1 MQQVLGDRDPNGPPG
16 GGGRGSRASNISA
29 MSAGTSR
36 VPVDPE
42 APRDKQNALPASI
55 RAMTRGS
62 IEMGNLGG
70 ALGDGIGNPSRAS
83 NRRHAPSRMSTASSQ
98 SAYSTQ
104 TNQHSRRRPPSSN
117 AQREPMPPMPT
128 VPQYFA
134 DTRPPATMPHGSSPM
149 VLGSFPMVPYPNYH
163 DPDSQRASSITHSMQ
178 VQPPAIRAANS
189 RSTGNLRG
197 YEPTP
202 RSHGS
207 QSRYLHPGQQS
218 ASSQWFDRP
227 GSNPR
232 RAQTPVDQGYGYG
245 YPSSL
250 GRPRVPSDASMG
262 YGDRGFDVP
271 QQSNRGAPHYSYSM
285 PGDQDVPPVPR
296 IDSRYQQ
303 VRPMPLNMYAS
314 NEHVRVK
321 RSVKGSASSGSTNVR
336 TDSDPPSSDMAFPP
350 TPRNGT
356 PLNAFS
362 RPSGIRMMTGST
374 TTTGGLRRPDSPEY
388 YDGSEQWETNP
399 HVKPEAEL
407 MPPHLNIRRRKRV
420 ETVNYNIPPKNVRSA
435 RSYKKSAETN
445 ALEHAGI
452 AELPAS
458 PVGRPI
464 TRELVHQGLGASST
478 TGDVDS
484 SISSP
489 PMAGNTDTIHQ
500 AREEAAIRR
509 MGDQLRNSAIPP
521 AGYDVTQ
528 LSNLSQ
534 MDAGLIDSSTIDFA
548 VRCSIPAMTES
559 GQSKQDETNSAS
571 ASTAPGSP
579 EKNTDDGMS
588 ELLAGYQHTDTKQ
601 EDESMS
607 DDEKAGSP
615 KTMENND
622 SEKDSNHAQKSSGEQ
637 SFKSCTDAV
646 ESAALPESNK
656 AAGVGEPGRAASS
669 ESRHAATDSDARSFR
684 THNNVVTP
692 VFTNSMPPPRLPSS
706 NLDVEVPA
714 KQSMTGS
721 SSPLQRIKKNF
732 EASSFS
738 SKLRGSSKLSMKQG
752 SVSMSGSSSTLST
765 SQPPIVP
772 PRESSASE
780 EAQRVNQVSS
790 FLMRAG
796 LPFRR
801 KNKKTTLEENTAVKD
816 SVDNITG
823 QPEQRSGSMS
833 LSETLTRPE
842 ELDNAL
848 TTEQAVVQ
856 QDSVPERPAVSDPV
870 ECPSPT
876 NTLRVG
882 LTLVPAIHHHSFSSP
897 IAGILGTS
905 SVYSPQDI
913 SLRGRTHSSPAG
925 VPMSSEHNHRD
936 SRSTTHLSWVGR
948 KPLGVPP
955 TSNSEP
961 HLALPS
967 VQEDTTT
974 DLKYPVYRYNAPQR
988 YLHDLKEDSHEDSSL
1003 NTSASNLKNSN
1014 FRFPPSTSFGIR
1026 TSVDDP
1032 GVLGCKSSM
1041 GSRRASVIEDVHG
1054 LPFLEFSEA
1063 NLYDKFKSALPEDV
1077 RFSRSSARAQ
1087 IDVPDGVVGL
1097 LDLVAPEKLQGP
1109 VNSAHQENLPRVSIQ
1124 SPGVINFSRLRCR
1137 SSSEKLM
1144 AEIDRVSIPS
1154 ITQLTQRV
1162 GEMFPS
1168 LSLVD
1173 HHEREE
1179 SLGGTMEFPEEE
1191 EIMEHAMEEIHHV
1204 HPPSQKRSSARLRP
1218 VRGSSALMVVDDD
1231 VFEEISS
1238 KERLTGSMG
1247 DNCVGALGFEV
1258 QVGEA
1263 GTRAKG
1269 KGKTTTRT
1277 LSRPLSTVDELQVPS
1292 PAVLHPR
1299 TAHDQSLRTS
1309 IDSALSSLTRSPRSF
1324 VSTPTA
1330 TETRPWNSDKNY
1342 PWSTSTNPSVD
1353 ISLPPQTSLKQSPRP
1368 GPSHLRNALS
1378 DATSSTFTSV
1388 HTPTHSRYGNASGS
1402 NANRQAHRLSIFGR
1416 SGDQVHAVGERYPT
1430 SALSPPT
1437 AIFRDNLSSCDI
1449 SDDEEFATSRKPNRL
1464 TLRKRFSS
1472 AARNTTRGH
1481 TSPRAARSKVNP
1493 AEIVSPAQE
1502 NENSSS
1508 TLQDLVGEARAFT
1521 SNRHTFRDAQGM
1533 PIGAY
1538 HRHRIVDSI
1547 KRWWHK
1553 GGELIRTISRRGNDQ
1568 QDVVP
1573 ARD

>member
-16 GGGRGSRASNISA
+16 GGGRNSRTSNVSV

-36 VPVDPE
+36 VPGDPE
-42 APRDKQNALPASI
+42 APGDKQNALPASI

-70 ALGDGIGNPSRAS
+70 PLGDGIGNPSRAS
-83 NRRHAPSRMSTASSQ
+83 HRRLAPSRMSTASSQ

-104 TNQHSRRRPPSSN
+104 TNQQSRRRPPSSN
-117 AQREPMPPMPT
+117 AQREPMPPMPPMPNA
-128 VPQYFA
+128 PQYFP
-134 DTRPPATMPHGSSPM
+134 DTRLPATMPHGSS
-149 VLGSFPMVPYPNYH
+149 PMVPYPNYH

-178 VQPPAIRAANS
+178 MQMQPPAMRTANS
-189 RSTGNLRG
+189 RSTGNLRS

-207 QSRYLHPGQQS
+207 QARYLHPGQQS
-218 ASSQWFDRP
+218 ASSQWQERP

-232 RAQTPVDQGYGYG
+232 RVQTPVDQGYGNH
-245 YPSSL
+245 SSL
-250 GRPRVPSDASMG
+250 GRPRVPSDASTG
-262 YGDRGFDVP
+262 YGDHGYDVP
-271 QQSNRGAPHYSYSM
+271 QQSNRGAAHSYYSM

-296 IDSRYQQ
+296 IDPRYQQ
-303 VRPMPLNMYAS
+303 RVRPLPPNMYAP
-314 NEHVRVK
+314 NENARVN

-350 TPRNGT
+350 TPRDGT

-362 RPSGIRMMTGST
+362 RPPGIRMMTGT
-374 TTTGGLRRPDSPEY
+374 TPTTFGLRRPDSPEY
-388 YDGSEQWETNP
+388 YDGSEQWDSSP
-399 HVKPEAEL
+399 YVKPEAEL
-407 MPPHLNIRRRKRV
+407 MPPHLNPRHRKRV
-420 ETVNYNIPPKNVRSA
+420 ETSNYNIPPSNVRSA
-435 RSYKKSAETN
+435 RSFTKSAETN
-445 ALEHAGI
+445 VVEHAGI

-458 PVGRPI
+458 PVGRRI
-464 TRELVHQGLGASST
+464 TRELVHEGMGALST

-484 SISSP
+484 SFSSP
-489 PMAGNTDTIHQ
+489 PITGNTDTSHQ
-500 AREEAAIRR
+500 AREEVEIRR
-509 MGDQLRNSAIPP
+509 MGDQSTNSAIRP
-521 AGYDVTQ
+521 AESDVTQ

-534 MDAGLIDSSTIDFA
+534 TDAGLLDSSTMDFA
-548 VRCSIPAMTES
+548 VRCSHALTEP
-559 GQSKQDETNSAS
+559 GQIKQDETNSAS

-601 EDESMS
+601 EDGGMH
-607 DDEKAGSP
+607 DEDRAGNS
-615 KTMENND
+615 KTVENSG
-622 SEKDSNHAQKSSGEQ
+622 SEKNSNHAQKSSEEQ

-646 ESAALPESNK
+646 EPAALPLSTK
-656 AAGVGEPGRAASS
+656 VADVDEPSQAASS
-669 ESRHAATDSDARSFR
+669 DFQHVSKDSDARSVK
-684 THNNVVTP
+684 THNNVATP
-692 VFTNSMPPPRLPSS
+692 VSTNSMPPPRLPSS

-714 KQSMTGS
+714 KQPMTGS
-721 SSPLQRIKKNF
+721 SSPLQRIRRNF
-732 EASSFS
+732 EASSLSIKF
-738 SKLRGSSKLSMKQG
+738 RGSSKPSIKQG
-752 SVSMSGSSSTLST
+752 SVPMSGSSSTLST

-780 EAQRVNQVSS
+780 EAQRVSQVSS
-790 FLMRAG
+790 FLMRTG
-796 LPFRR
+796 IPFRR
-801 KNKKTTLEENTAVKD
+801 KNKKASLEEETAVKD
-816 SVDNITG
+816 SVDSITG
-823 QPEQRSGSMS
+823 QPEQRSGSMNFPEA
-833 LSETLTRPE
+833 LARPE
-842 ELDNAL
+842 ELDRVP
-848 TTEQAVVQ
+848 TTGQAVAE
-856 QDSVPERPAVSDPV
+856 QDSAPERPATSNPV
-870 ECPSPT
+870 ENSSPT
-876 NTLRVG
+876 NNLRVG

-897 IAGILGTS
+897 ITGILGAS

-925 VPMSSEHNHRD
+925 VPISSEHNQRD
-936 SRSTTHLSWVGR
+936 SQSTTHLSWVGR
-948 KPLGVPP
+948 KPFGVPP
-955 TSNSEP
+955 ASNSE
-961 HLALPS
+961 HRLALPS

-974 DLKYPVYRYNAPQR
+974 DLRYPVYRYNAPQR

-1014 FRFPPSTSFGIR
+1014 FRFPPSVGFGVR

-1063 NLYDKFKSALPEDV
+1063 NLYDKFKSALPDDV

-1087 IDVPDGVVGL
+1087 IDVPERVVGF
-1097 LDLVAPEKLQGP
+1097 LDLAAPEKTQSS
-1109 VNSAHQENLPRVSIQ
+1109 VNGARQEESPRVSIQ
-1124 SPGVINFSRLRCR
+1124 SPGVINFSRLNRR
-1137 SSSEKLM
+1137 SSSEKLI

-1168 LSLVD
+1168 LSLVGYR
-1173 HHEREE
+1173 EREE
-1179 SLGGTMEFPEEE
+1179 SFSGTMEFPEEE

-1231 VFEEISS
+1231 LFEEITS

-1247 DNCVGALGFEV
+1247 DDCVGALEFEV

-1299 TAHDQSLRTS
+1299 AAHDKSLRTS

-1342 PWSTSTNPSVD
+1342 PWATSTNPSVD

-1388 HTPTHSRYGNASGS
+1388 HTPTHSPYGNASGS
-1402 NANRQAHRLSIFGR
+1402 NADRQAHRLSIFGR
-1416 SGDQVHAVGERYPT
+1416 SGDQAHAVGERYPT

-1449 SDDEEFATSRKPNRL
+1449 SDDEDFTTSRKSNKL

-1472 AARNTTRGH
+1472 AARSTTLSH
-1481 TSPRAARSKVNP
+1481 SPRAARSKVNP
-1493 AEIVSPAQE
+1493 AELVSPALE
-1502 NENSSS
+1502 HDNSSS
-1508 TLQDLVGEARAFT
+1508 TLQDRVGEARAFT

-1553 GGELIRTISRRGNDQ
+1553 GGELIRTISHRRNDQ
-1568 QDVVP
+1568 QDVDP